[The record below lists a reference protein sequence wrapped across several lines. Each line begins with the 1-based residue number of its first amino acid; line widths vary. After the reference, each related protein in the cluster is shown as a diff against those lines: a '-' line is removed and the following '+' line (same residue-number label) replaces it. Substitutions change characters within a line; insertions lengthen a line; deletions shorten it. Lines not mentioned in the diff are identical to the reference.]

1 MPENI
6 SKARWL
12 YNTASTAIGNA
23 IDAESGRQLNQFE
36 VAASR
41 VRFDFFN
48 ALAQDQNTSGY
59 LDKLQDELFVTYDE
73 LAENLKNPFIKQKI
87 SDFLDKKKEA
97 DRQTAI
103 ELSQKNAVTFGAQ
116 ELITGLEDRIGRG
129 KGADETYLSSGVKG
143 QPGYVPSYQ
152 EKVEGDIA
160 GRVAKAYAAGIINP
174 DQASELMRTYTQRF
188 RVGFSRDMTFDAL
201 TTLMDSGI
209 STSDALDLLEKVVRS
224 EGGTIEGIDMEGV
237 SPESVAKLNI
247 LVQAK
252 ANVVLSPEA
261 QEGLVGDLRREATAI
276 TSRRETQEKE
286 NIEFNDL
293 ELSKLWGT
301 EEGRREMMSNGFAK
315 LYEVFDAATPEG
327 RTQIAK
333 WQKDLGEW
341 DFKAK
346 EATKQED
353 AKRKWDIEIQRILT
367 EKDISAID
375 STISE
380 IQNDKAILDAERDSM
395 VSNLNL
401 MKSNLQ
407 KEGVVANE
415 EGVEFDPE
423 PVRAEYDAKILAV
436 TLDAINGVSGVATK
450 ITNLAKEIEQH
461 PYFKGNEQDRN
472 ERTSKLMTLLKDLG
486 SKAVGT
492 VNAKSNIADM
502 FSDPAYSEQEIR
514 DAIRKAELADEI
526 TGDEA
531 NTLYGRLDT
540 RAEVHL
546 GDQNAKGAIATVNRY
561 FYSRVNV
568 ADIEPEEAALLAQ
581 EQMTADN
588 ALNDLIDSKEYRAMT
603 KVQQKE
609 QIDLIMKDILDP
621 VITRSFA
628 KQVLGLAGLGGDE
641 KRPDKYSQFQ
651 TIDSPAYANS
661 LQKEI
666 EAEWTTQLKADYP
679 NINTDK
685 IQAKRT
691 LVDGKYIIELR
702 HGPSG
707 ALLTQIGGK
716 WHVKWPGDANYT
728 EVKNRVFGEDTVKR
742 LEALSE

>member
-1 MPENI
+1 MDNVSPE
-6 SKARWL
+6 RFL
-12 YNTASTAIGNA
+12 FETATKVIGNI

-87 SDFLDKKKEA
+87 SEFLDKKKEA

-201 TTLMDSGI
+201 TTLMDSGKT
-209 STSDALDLLEKVVRS
+209 TSDALDLLEKVVRS
-224 EGGTIEGIDMEGV
+224 EGGTIDGIDMEGV

-276 TSRRETQEKE
+276 TSRRKVQEE
-286 NIEFNDL
+286 ADIEFNDL

-353 AKRKWDIEIQRILT
+353 AKRKWDIEIQRILDA
-367 EKDISAID
+367 KDLSSIGA
-375 STISE
+375 TISE
-380 IQNDKAILDAERDSM
+380 IQNDENILDAERDSM
-395 VSNLNL
+395 VSDLNA
-401 MKSNLQ
+401 MKKTFES
-407 KEGVVANE
+407 EGVVVGE
-415 EGVEFDPE
+415 EGEEYDPE
-423 PVRAEYDAKILAV
+423 PVRAEYDRKILDVTYAV
-436 TLDAINGVSGVATK
+436 MEGEANVATK
-450 ITNLAKEIEQH
+450 IRNLIKEIGDHE
-461 PYFKGNEQDRN
+461 YFKTNEQDRN

-492 VNAKSNIADM
+492 VSAKSNIADM

-561 FYSRVNV
+561 FYSRVN
-568 ADIEPEEAALLAQ
+568 ASDIGDDERALLAQ
-581 EQMTADN
+581 EQITADN
-588 ALNDLIDSKEYRAMT
+588 AVHDLIDTQEYRMAT
-603 KVQQKE
+603 KAKQKE
-609 QIDLIMKDILDP
+609 MIDTIMVDILSP
-621 VITRSFA
+621 SVTRTVA
-628 KQVLGLAGLGGDE
+628 QKILGLIGLGGAE
-641 KRPDKYSQFQ
+641 SRPDIYSQFQ
-651 TIDSPAYANS
+651 TVGSEPYRNS
-661 LQKEI
+661 LYAQVKQ
-666 EAEWTTQLKADYP
+666 EWANQLADKYS
-679 NINTDK
+679 NLNLNNVSARK
-685 IQAKRT
+685 T
-691 LVDGKYIIELR
+691 LENGKYIVELL
-702 HGPSG
+702 HTPSG
-707 ALLTQIGGK
+707 TYLTQRDGI
-716 WHVKWPGDANYT
+716 WYVKFADETEYHILDNSGSANR
-728 EVKNRVFGEDTVKR
+728 EKR
-742 LEALSE
+742 LEAIRG